1 MVGPPRLP
9 DWGSVVA
16 CSTPKPVTMVIIM
29 HGIIYNNIL
38 TKSYNIITDKEG
50 CV

>member
-29 HGIIYNNIL
+29 HVSDAPISIL
-38 TKSYNIITDKEG
+38 ASVSAL
-50 CV
+50 C